1 MQFLP
6 TVRSLLVAGAVAG
19 APASLVA
26 QSCMGYALAP
36 NQHAA
41 SFVVNGQPEGIDPGP
56 GASMA
61 GVLKNNASYALQA
74 SQHYID
80 TGNIDWEMMYFW
92 QAQVAR
98 PVMRTKTLQSGAT
111 AGPCVLI
118 EFGGTSFME
127 SSSTNVGAGFGY
139 SINAPRYALFASPFI
154 GMASAGEASD
164 SYIKLLFGGG
174 TRFGAFLVGTDVT
187 VPVQPSGGETTW
199 NLRLGFGWGKATQLP
214 AAPARTASTAGTQT
228 TMAGGAAATTSSS
241 ATAAASAGTKPYA
254 LDDIEAMVKNGVA
267 TTRVLELSKQSCLSF
282 RMNDDADTRLRRVG
296 ADAALLSGLR
306 QACYSAS

>member
-1 MQFLP
+1 MQFQSL
-6 TVRSLLVAGAVAG
+6 VRSLIVAGAVAG

-36 NQHAA
+36 SQHAA

-56 GASMA
+56 GASIA
-61 GVLKNNASYALQA
+61 GVLKNNASYAFQA

-98 PVMRTKTLQSGAT
+98 PVMRRTTLQSGAT
-111 AGPCVLI
+111 AGPCVLV
-118 EFGGTSFME
+118 ELGGSSFME
-127 SSSTNVGAGFGY
+127 SSSTMAGVGFGY
-139 SINAPRYALFASPFI
+139 SLNAARYALFASPFI
-154 GMASAGEASD
+154 GIASAGEVSD

-199 NLRLGFGWGKATQLP
+199 NLRLGFGWGKATQVP
-214 AAPARTASTAGTQT
+214 VAPARTATTQT
-228 TMAGGAAATTSSS
+228 TMAGATTATSS
-241 ATAAASAGTKPYA
+241 TNAAPSAGTKPYT
-254 LDDIEAMVKNGVA
+254 LEDIEAMVKNGI
-267 TTRVLELSKQSCLSF
+267 TTARVLELSKQACLSF
-282 RMNDDADTRLRRVG
+282 RMNDEADTRLRRVG

-306 QACYSAS
+306 QSCYSAS